1 VLTLRSLGLDALLIL
16 EDGPIKHVVVLEA
29 LTDEEIAEQ
38 LAQVAVIGLVIEA
51 QSAHIVQ
58 IRGELL
64 RESLACKHPQCPSK
78 VSNSHFIPTDIS
90 NHSSNGISLQCV
102 CAV

>member
-51 QSAHIVQ
+51 QSANVVQ
-58 IRGELL
+58 IGGELL
-64 RESLACKHPQCPSK
+64 RESLACKHPPCPSNIK
-78 VSNSHFIPTDIS
+78 I
-90 NHSSNGISLQCV
+90 Q
-102 CAV
+102 